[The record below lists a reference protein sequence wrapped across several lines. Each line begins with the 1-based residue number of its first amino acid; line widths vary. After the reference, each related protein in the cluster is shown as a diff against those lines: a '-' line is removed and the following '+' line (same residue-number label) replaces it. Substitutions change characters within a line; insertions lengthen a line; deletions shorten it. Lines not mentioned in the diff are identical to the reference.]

1 MRDAEA
7 VKRLAP
13 LTLALFLLPSAA
25 LATGSPHDETERL
38 NRADMALA
46 KQEAARKS
54 DLAAGWRL
62 VRSGLPDDSGPDP
75 CPSFS
80 PDLSAFVI
88 TGKHETDFEHGAS
101 GAQFSS
107 DIGVFRNVRD
117 ATRDFNASATRDFLS
132 CLKIVLSKSLRQN
145 HLQGRISSSR
155 MTRTPKVGAQ
165 TVFYRAV
172 ATITPGNGVPHF
184 SMYADVVALRKG
196 RSQAVLLFMA
206 PLAPARGQVA
216 VARSIA
222 RRMR

>member
-38 NRADMALA
+38 NRAGMALA

-54 DLAAGWRL
+54 DLVAGWRL

-88 TGKHETDFEHGAS
+88 TGKHETDFEHGTS

-117 ATRDFNASATRDFLS
+117 ATRDFNASATRAFLS

-165 TVFYRAV
+165 TIFYRAV
-172 ATITPGNGVPHF
+172 ATITPGNGVPRF
-184 SMYADVVALRKG
+184 SMYADVVAVRKG
-196 RSQAVLLFMA
+196 RSQAGLLFMA
-206 PLAPARGQVA
+206 PLAPVRGQVA
-216 VARSIA
+216 VTRSIA